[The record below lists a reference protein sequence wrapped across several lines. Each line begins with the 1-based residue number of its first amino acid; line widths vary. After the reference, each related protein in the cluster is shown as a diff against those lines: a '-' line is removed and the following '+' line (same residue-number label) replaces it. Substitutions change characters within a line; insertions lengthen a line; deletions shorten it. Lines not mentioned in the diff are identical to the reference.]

1 MSQNIVN
8 FLSRVI
14 NRFKRI
20 VVQTCP
26 RFYMYVETC
35 TIHASTYSFMNRTQ
49 SQFWLPLPLCL
60 PPCILLVLCLSLSLA
75 AWGDFLTVVCDRT
88 YENVLQYPFYVIT
101 SVRPCRQLCQ
111 NVWQRFA
118 PSLCQCVCVC
128 VCVLVSFLVAALLF
142 LLLLYATLCV

>member
-1 MSQNIVN
+1 MRQNIAN
-8 FLSRVI
+8 FLCSVI
-14 NRFKRI
+14 NSCTNKLAMLRH
-20 VVQTCP
+20 VQHMHIYL
-26 RFYMYVETC
+26 F
-35 TIHASTYSFMNRTQ
+35 IHESHSVTVLATPPPASLSP
-49 SQFWLPLPLCL
+49 SPCL
-60 PPCILLVLCLSLSLA
+60 LLFVFLSLSLA

-118 PSLCQCVCVC
+118 PSLCVC

-142 LLLLYATLCV
+142 LLLLYATLCVCV